1 MTHRPR
7 ILVHDVP
14 LSGVIRSLAYHGHT
28 KEQILGVLAAEGI
41 DDPNRNTI
49 NTQMYHGR
57 KHAEG
62 VASGGP
68 ILDLPQSLLKKVG
81 KPAKDTPKKKTAAKR
96 KNPPGSVLAKG
107 SIVKAPSGTKYR
119 VTKVVSDTE
128 IMGKQLTK
136 DGSDSKAPPRKLKT
150 FKLVS

>member
-1 MTHRPR
+1 MTTHRPR
-7 ILVHDVP
+7 VLVHDLP
-14 LSGVIRSLAYHGHT
+14 LSGVIRTLGFKGYP
-28 KEQILGVLAAEGI
+28 KESIVAFLESEGI
-41 DDPNRNTI
+41 EVNRNTI
-49 NTQMYHGR
+49 NTQLYHGR

-62 VASGGP
+62 KPSGGP
-68 ILDLPQSLLKKVG
+68 ILDLPDSILKKVV
-81 KPAKDTPKKKTAAKR
+81 KPAKPTSKKKAAAKR
-96 KNPPGSVLAKG
+96 KTSPGSVLAKG

-136 DGSDSKAPPRKLKT
+136 GGSDSKAPPRKLKT